1 MLVETFIRKMLRL
14 KAHRVTAVEMKAEQM
29 VIRIDRLARRRLSCR
44 GCGRPCGRIHQVEAA
59 RNWQHLSFW
68 GVPVVLHYQPRRVR
82 CPSCGVR
89 REAVP
94 WAGAWARITTA
105 LARAVAGLAR
115 NLSWQETARFFQLDW
130 KSVAS
135 IVERVVAYGLE
146 RRRRHPLHI
155 LGIDDSHCRIQVSCY

>member
-1 MLVETFIRKMLRL
+1 MLRL
-14 KAHRVTAVEMKAEQM
+14 KAHRVTTFELSAERM

-59 RNWQHLSFW
+59 RQWQHLALW

-82 CPSCGVR
+82 CPNCGVR
-89 REAVP
+89 REIVP
-94 WAGAWARITTA
+94 WAGAWARVTTA

-115 NLSWQETARFFQLDW
+115 QLSWQETARHFRLDW

-135 IVERVVAYGLE
+135 IVQRVVAYGLE
-146 RRRRHPLHI
+146 CRHRRPLHV
-155 LGIDDSHCRIQVSCY
+155 LGIDEVSRRKGHH

>member
-1 MLVETFIRKMLRL
+1 MRSTSNQLPFVALRKRREGGNEVLVETFIRKMLRL

-82 CPSCGVR
+82 C
-89 REAVP
+89 
-94 WAGAWARITTA
+94 
-105 LARAVAGLAR
+105 
-115 NLSWQETARFFQLDW
+115 
-130 KSVAS
+130 
-135 IVERVVAYGLE
+135 
-146 RRRRHPLHI
+146 
-155 LGIDDSHCRIQVSCY
+155 